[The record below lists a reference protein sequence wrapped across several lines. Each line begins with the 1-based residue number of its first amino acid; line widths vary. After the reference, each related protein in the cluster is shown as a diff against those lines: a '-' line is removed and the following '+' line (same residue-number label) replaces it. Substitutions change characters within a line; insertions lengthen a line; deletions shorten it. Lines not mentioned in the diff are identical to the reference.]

1 MKHLLFI
8 ILGLMLFSCGS
19 PTVKIAP
26 SDKPIEINLNI
37 KIEHNIQLKVDDAAK
52 ELVAKD
58 KEGIF

>member
-1 MKHLLFI
+1 MKKILLV
-8 ILGLMLFSCGS
+8 ILGTTLFSCGS

-37 KIEHNIQLKVDDAAK
+37 KIEHKIQLRVDDAAK
-52 ELVAKD
+52 NLVAKD